1 MLLTF
6 IAKVLYLNNG
16 ILEMEWND
24 VILENIDIV
33 ELARSSMT
41 QGKMS
46 RYFVV
51 EATWGEK

>member
-1 MLLTF
+1 MEYQ
-6 IAKVLYLNNG
+6 K
-16 ILEMEWND
+16 MEWND
-24 VILENIDIV
+24 GILENIDIV

-51 EATWGEK
+51 ETTWGEK

>member
-1 MLLTF
+1 
-6 IAKVLYLNNG
+6 
-16 ILEMEWND
+16 MEWND
-24 VILENIDIV
+24 GILENIDIV

-51 EATWGEK
+51 ETTW